1 MQINPEEFEPSLVYK
16 LLSGVVVPRPIGWIS
31 TVATDGTF
39 NLAPYSF
46 FNAFSAD
53 PPHVIFGAGRR
64 PNSDKDTVSNVLA
77 TGEFVVN
84 LVSES
89 NAEAMNI
96 TATEIAPEVDEF
108 QMADLTPL
116 PSEVVKPPRV
126 GESMVNLECKMVH
139 QYEVEESRGSGSMII
154 IGRVVMMHVDDSILG
169 ENYRINY
176 DAYKPVG
183 RLAGGG
189 YCRTGDRFTID
200 RPPSQL

>member
-1 MQINPEEFEPSLVYK
+1 MEFNPAELETSLVYK
-16 LLSGVVVPRPIGWIS
+16 LLTGTVVPRPIGWIS
-31 TVATDGTF
+31 TADENGLF

-53 PPHVIFGAGRR
+53 PPHVIFGSGRR
-64 PNSDKDTVSNVLA
+64 GDGNKDTVSNVMA

-96 TATEIAPEVDEF
+96 TATETTADVDEF
-108 QMADLTPL
+108 QLANLTPL
-116 PSEVVKPPRV
+116 PSSIIKAPRV
-126 GESMVNLECKMVH
+126 AESMVNFECKMVH
-139 QYEVEESRGSGSMII
+139 HYVVEESRGNGSMII
-154 IGRVVMMHVDDSILG
+154 IGRVVMIHVDDAILG
-169 ENYRINY
+169 ENNRIDY

-189 YCRTGDRFTID
+189 YCRVNNLFTLE